1 MLKILRTKS
10 LFIIYSSFHNLRKK
24 QSAALKSLTII
35 GYLEGTSFLL
45 LLCIAMPLKYM
56 LDIPEGVKYI
66 GMAHGILFITYIIIL
81 IGSAIK
87 MKMPLWAIPAGVLGS
102 LLPFGPFIFDHL
114 LKKNLQESVSKEA

>member
-1 MLKILRTKS
+1 MLKFFKNLAFVEGVSAIL
-10 LFIIYSSFHNLRKK
+10 LFF
-24 QSAALKSLTII
+24 
-35 GYLEGTSFLL
+35 F
-45 LLCIAMPLKYM
+45 AMPMKYIF
-56 LDIPEGVKYI
+56 DNPIYVKHI

-114 LKKNLQESVSKEA
+114 LKNNLQKSVSKEA